1 MTLVC
6 KSGNYTRER
15 GMDIRFYSLLAG
27 LGLPNIYHNSGVIYK
42 KVGILLGGCLTVK
55 NYWELLTGDD
65 LVGFRGLFIH
75 IFSIHFNHVSFECI
89 KSRQMVVDFKPRYP
103 LFKEYMSVWS
113 KYFRVIE
120 GANI

>member
-42 KVGILLGGCLTVK
+42 KVGILLGGCMNVK

-65 LVGFRGLFIH
+65 GVGFMGFI
-75 IFSIHFNHVSFECI
+75 
-89 KSRQMVVDFKPRYP
+89 
-103 LFKEYMSVWS
+103 SVLLHS
-113 KYFRVIE
+113 HTFL
-120 GANI
+120 

>member
-55 NYWELLTGDD
+55 NKCELLTGDD
-65 LVGFRGLFIH
+65 GVGFRGVI
-75 IFSIHFNHVSFECI
+75 VSFHLPT
-89 KSRQMVVDFKPRYP
+89 SY
-103 LFKEYMSVWS
+103 
-113 KYFRVIE
+113 
-120 GANI
+120 